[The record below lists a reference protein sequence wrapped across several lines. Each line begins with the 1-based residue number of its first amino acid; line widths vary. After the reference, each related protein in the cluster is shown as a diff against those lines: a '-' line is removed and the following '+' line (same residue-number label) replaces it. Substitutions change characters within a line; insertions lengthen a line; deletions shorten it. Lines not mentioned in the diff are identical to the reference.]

1 MTIAEGQRLIIEEVA
16 NSITHG
22 VGLALSVAGL
32 AVLVFLAILYGDA
45 SHIAGCSVFG
55 ATLVLLYTA
64 STLYHSFRKP
74 RLKQLLKVFDHC
86 AIFLLI
92 AGTYTPFTLV
102 NLRGLWGW
110 ILFGLVWTLSLFGI
124 LFKILYVNR
133 FNIISVLLYLV
144 MGWICIIAIKPL
156 VTLVPTG
163 GILWLLAGGLFYTTG
178 VIFFACKRIPFNHT
192 IWHLFVMA
200 GSICHYFAVIF
211 YVLPSRA

>member
-1 MTIAEGQRLIIEEVA
+1 MTIDEGERFIIEEIA

-22 VGLALSVAGL
+22 VGLVLSVAGF
-32 AVLVFLAILYGDA
+32 AVLVFLAVVYGDA
-45 SHIAGCSVFG
+45 SHIAGCSIFG

-74 RLKQLLKVFDHC
+74 RLKELLRILDHC

-110 ILFGLVWTLSLFGI
+110 ILFGLVWSLSIFGI
-124 LFKILYVNR
+124 VFKVLYVNR
-133 FNIISVLLYLV
+133 FEIISVLIYLA
-144 MGWICIIAIKPL
+144 MGWICLIAIKPL
-156 VTLVPTG
+156 LTLVPTG
-163 GILWLLAGGLFYTTG
+163 GLLWLLAGGLFYTTG

-200 GSICHYFAVIF
+200 GSICHYFAVMF
-211 YVLPSRA
+211 YVLPSKA

>member
-1 MTIAEGQRLIIEEVA
+1 MTIAEGERLIIEEIA
-16 NSITHG
+16 NSVTHG
-22 VGLALSVAGL
+22 VGLALSIAGF
-32 AVLVFLAILYGDA
+32 AVLVFLAAVNGDA

-55 ATLVLLYTA
+55 ATLVLLYAA

-74 RLKQLLKVFDHC
+74 HLKQVLKIVDHC

-110 ILFGLVWTLSLFGI
+110 ILFGLVWTLSLVGI
-124 LFKILYVNR
+124 VFKLLYVNR
-133 FNIISVLLYLV
+133 FQIISVLLYLM

-156 VTLVPTG
+156 VALVPTG
-163 GILWLLAGGLFYTTG
+163 GLLWLLAGGLFYSTG

-200 GSICHYFAVIF
+200 GSICHYFAVMF

>member
-1 MTIAEGQRLIIEEVA
+1 MTTADPQRLMIEELA

-22 VGLALSVAGL
+22 IGLALSIAGFAALIVL
-32 AVLVFLAILYGDA
+32 AVVYGDA
-45 SHIAGCSVFG
+45 SQIAGCAVFG
-55 ATLVLLYTA
+55 ATLVFLYAA

-74 RLKQLLKVFDHC
+74 RLKEALKIVDHC

-110 ILFGLVWTLSLFGI
+110 TLFGLVWTLSLVGI
-124 LFKILYVNR
+124 FFKILCVNR
-133 FNIISVLLYLV
+133 FKVFSVLLYLA
-144 MGWICIIAIKPL
+144 MGWICLIAAKPL
-156 VTLVPTG
+156 VALIPLG
-163 GILWLLAGGLFYTTG
+163 GILWLLAGGMFYTVG
-178 VIFFACKRIPFNHT
+178 VIFFACNKIPFNHT

-200 GSICHYFAVIF
+200 GSICHYLAVMF

>member
-1 MTIAEGQRLIIEEVA
+1 MTMADDQRLVIEEIA
-16 NSITHG
+16 NSVTHG
-22 VGLALSVAGL
+22 VGLALSVAGF
-32 AVLVFLAILYGDA
+32 AVLVTLAVVYGDA
-45 SHIAGCSVFG
+45 AHIAGCTIFG

-74 RLKQLLKVFDHC
+74 RLKHLLKILDHC
-86 AIFLLI
+86 AIYLLI

-110 ILFGLVWTLSLFGI
+110 TLFGLVWTLSLAGI
-124 LFKILYVNR
+124 IFKVFCVNR
-133 FNIISVLLYLV
+133 FEIVSVLLYLA
-144 MGWICIIAIKPL
+144 MGWICVIAIKPL
-156 VTLVPTG
+156 VTLVPIG
-163 GILWLLAGGLFYTTG
+163 GLLWLLAGGLFYTTG

-200 GSICHYFAVIF
+200 GSVCHYFAVMF